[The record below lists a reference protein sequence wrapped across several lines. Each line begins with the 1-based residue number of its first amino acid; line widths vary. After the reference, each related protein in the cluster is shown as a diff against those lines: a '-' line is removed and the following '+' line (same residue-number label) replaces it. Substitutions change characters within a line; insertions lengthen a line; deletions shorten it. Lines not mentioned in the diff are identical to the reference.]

1 MFMLPVAIFC
11 MISAL
16 VLYSIGV
23 WSEKFAGWLKPWHL
37 ACFFAGLIFDTTGT
51 TLMGEIARQFQAN
64 LHGLTGLA
72 AIILMLAHAAWAA
85 VVLWTKRDELR
96 ASFHRLS
103 LFVWVIWLIPFASG
117 AWMAMHH

>member
-1 MFMLPVAIFC
+1 MLPIAIFS

-16 VLYSIGV
+16 VLYSVGV

-37 ACFFAGLIFDTTGT
+37 VCFFAGLVFDTTGT
-51 TLMGEIARQFQAN
+51 TIMSEIARQFQFN
-64 LHGLTGLA
+64 LHGITGAA

-85 VVLWTKRDELR
+85 VVLWIKRDGLR

-103 LFVWVIWLIPFASG
+103 LFVWAVWLVPFFSG
-117 AWMAMHH
+117 AMMAMHH